1 MHGMMLWGPG
11 KPLELT
17 EIPPTL
23 PPVGNVFVRLKSA
36 ALNKRDYWITVGKY
50 PGVVYP
56 LIMGSDGAGIKDGRE
71 VVINPCLQWG
81 EDQRFFGPGFTIL
94 GMPDHGTFA
103 HLVEVPEENLFDKP
117 LHLSWIE
124 AAALPVVG
132 VTAYRAM
139 FARGRAKEGEKMLV
153 TGIGGGVATTA
164 LLFGKAIGMDV
175 WVTSSSDEKIE
186 KAISLGAKG
195 GTNYTRGDW
204 DKELMTQDARK
215 FDLVLDGAGSANFSN
230 LLPILNPGGRIVI
243 YGGTAGPI
251 QNLSPQRIFW
261 KQLDILG
268 STMGSPTDFQNMLD
282 FVVQHRIKP
291 VISHV
296 FPLSAIN
303 EALEVIARNEQF
315 GKVCIEIE

>member
-56 LIMGSDGAGIKDGRE
+56 LIMGSDGVGMKDGRE
-71 VVINPCLQWG
+71 VVINPSLHWG
-81 EDQRFFGPGFTIL
+81 DEQRYFGPGFTIL

-117 LHLSWIE
+117 AHLTWNE
-124 AAALPVVG
+124 AAALPVTG

-139 FARGRAKEGEKMLV
+139 FSRGRAKAGEKMLL
-153 TGIGGGVATTA
+153 TGIGGGVATMA
-164 LLFGKAIGMDV
+164 LLFGKALGMEV
-175 WVTSSSDEKIE
+175 WVSSSSDEKIE
-186 KAISLGAKG
+186 KAIALGAKG
-195 GTNYTRGDW
+195 GVNYSRPDW
-204 DKELMTQDARK
+204 NKELSAQDDRK
-215 FDLVLDGAGSANFSN
+215 FDLVLDGAGSAGFSN
-230 LLPILNPGGRIVI
+230 ILPLMNTGGRIVI
-243 YGGTAGPI
+243 YGGTAGAI
-251 QNLSPQRIFW
+251 QDLSPQRIFW

-268 STMGSPTDFQNMLD
+268 STMGSPADFQNMLD
-282 FVVQHRIKP
+282 FVSKHRIKP

-296 FPLSAIN
+296 FPLAAIN